1 MKKMKRKNSCC
12 SSVIAFFLMGCFAL
26 IGSLPGQEDMENSRD
41 HSLFSRMSNF
51 YIEHYEKN
59 FDLVEFSYTVNDE
72 EKEMTVEGNMTR
84 IAYQIKDDV
93 TPPSPYQIVKN
104 HVDAVKGPNVE
115 FLEKSRDKA
124 VMKILKDNREAWVI
138 LQVYNGGESYGL
150 TVVQVGE
157 MQQEVTA
164 GNLLQEL
171 EKRGRVAIYI
181 HFATNSADLDG
192 KSAPV
197 IAEIVS
203 LLRENPALKL
213 TIEGHTDSSG
223 DAEKNLKLSAARAN
237 SVMNALVN
245 AGISGQRLAAKGFGA
260 AHPVADNGSE
270 EGRARNRRVELV
282 DTQA

>member
-84 IAYQIKDDV
+84 IAYQIKEGV

-104 HVDAVKGPNVE
+104 HVDAVKGLDVE
-115 FLEKSRDKA
+115 FFEKSRDRA
-124 VMKILKDNREAWVI
+124 VMKIIKDNREAWVI

-150 TVVQVGE
+150 TVVQVGD

-164 GNLLQEL
+164 GNLMQEL
-171 EKRGRVAIYI
+171 EKKGRVAIYI
-181 HFATNSADLDG
+181 HFATDSAELDG

-203 LLRENPALKL
+203 LLRENPALKVN
-213 TIEGHTDSSG
+213 IEGHTDSSG
-223 DAEKNLKLSAARAN
+223 DADNNLKLSAQRAAA
-237 SVMNALVN
+237 VMDALVD
-245 AGISGQRLAAKGFGA
+245 AGIAKPRLTAQGFGA
-260 AHPVADNGSE
+260 SRPVADNDSE
-270 EGRARNRRVELV
+270 AGRAKNRRVELV
-282 DTQA
+282 KQ